1 VLKAAVVGVSDTEM
15 GERVCA
21 CVVLKSGENLS
32 FSEMVQFMKDQGIA
46 AFKIPERLEIID
58 ELPLAG
64 GMKVDKKGLRENMEG
79 RLREDPLSSF

>member
-1 VLKAAVVGVSDTEM
+1 
-15 GERVCA
+15 
-21 CVVLKSGENLS
+21 
-32 FSEMVQFMKDQGIA
+32 MKDQGIA

-64 GMKVDKKGLRENMEG
+64 GMKVDKKRLRENMEG